1 MKTKNTAVQTASL
14 DNLAGHITPV
24 GGNVFADLG
33 FEPAEAAALFEQSQ
47 KAIAKKLAIKAQLM
61 DTLATWMVSE
71 KLTQAKAATVL
82 GISRPRVSDVIRHK
96 NSNFTVDALIDMV
109 VRTGRRVQ
117 ISV

>member
-1 MKTKNTAVQTASL
+1 MKAKNSTFAVATP
-14 DNLAGHITPV
+14 DNLAAHVTPV

-33 FEPAEAAALFEQSQ
+33 FEPAEATALFEQSQ

-61 DTLATWMVSE
+61 DTLATWMETE

-109 VRTGRRVQ
+109 VRTGKTVQ
-117 ISV
+117 ISI

>member
-1 MKTKNTAVQTASL
+1 MKTKNASAVATP
-14 DNLAGHITPV
+14 DDLAGHITPV

-33 FEPAEAAALFEQSQ
+33 FEPVEAVALFEQSQ

-82 GISRPRVSDVIRHK
+82 GISRPRVSDVIRYK

-109 VRTGRRVQ
+109 VRTGKTVQ